1 MEEVSMTLRTIA
13 LSELYPAKANPR
25 RRVDREAIAGLA
37 ESIKTD
43 GVLQNL
49 VVEKEGDGKFR
60 VISGSRRYLALRLL
74 KHQRAIDG
82 SYKVPVEIRT
92 LTPEEALR
100 IATVENVQRAEL
112 DPIDE
117 ADAFARLL
125 QNGTTLDELSGRTG
139 LSTRIIRRRV
149 ALSDLCKEVKAA
161 VQKGDIS
168 LRLAESLTLGTHQQ
182 QRSLLKDIRAGVDLD
197 GDQVRE
203 MLCSEKPSVAIAIF
217 PLEKYLGTYTS
228 DLFAEQE
235 TTYFDDAEQFMAL
248 QQEAVDTLAEKYRK
262 KTAWVDVFHSFSA
275 PWWQYHDA
283 EKGEAA
289 GVVINLKPNG
299 RVEIKKRQARHE
311 VEEEVAAITEETPEA
326 PKPRS
331 AVSAALARSA
341 ALHKS
346 IAVQAALL
354 QNPRKA
360 MEVSAVSLL
369 LAFVPEGRI
378 RIAVHPCVTA
388 WDGVERKPRALEV
401 VLAQVSRITN
411 STGLLLDSRGRL
423 SGEGSESDISVM
435 LYQRIQTL
443 SDEELARLILSLIIL
458 SFGQA
463 DVETIDTEESL
474 FNRVAINMSLAMRD
488 WWIPDE
494 EFLSLMR
501 KDQLKEVAIK
511 SGASRFTGR
520 LNSKKDLIASLVGYF
535 DRTADPKAV
544 RDEHDNQGHAW
555 LPAIMAFPASTPADH
570 S

>member
-1 MEEVSMTLRTIA
+1 MTLRRIA

-74 KHQRAIDG
+74 KRQRAIDG
-82 SYKVPVEIRT
+82 GYKVPVEIRT
-92 LTPEEALR
+92 LTPDEALR
-100 IATVENVQRAEL
+100 IATVENVQRTEL

-117 ADAFARLL
+117 ANAFARLL

-139 LSTRIIRRRV
+139 LSRRVIRRRL

-161 VQKGDIS
+161 LQKGEINV
-168 LRLAESLTLGTHQQ
+168 RLAESLTLGTHQQ

-197 GDQVRE
+197 SDQVRE
-203 MLCSEKPSVAIAIF
+203 MLCSEKPSAAIAVF
-217 PLEKYLGTYTS
+217 PLEKYLGTFTS

-235 TTYFDDAEQFMAL
+235 TTYFDDVEQFLAL
-248 QQEAVDTLAEKYRK
+248 QQEAVHTLAEKYRK
-262 KTAWVDVFHSFSA
+262 KAAWVDVFHSFSA
-275 PWWQYHDA
+275 PWWQYRHA
-283 EKGEAA
+283 EKGESA

-311 VEEEVAAITEETPEA
+311 VEEEVAAVTQETPEV

-331 AVSAALARSA
+331 IVSAALVRSA

-346 IAVQAALL
+346 IAMQAALL
-354 QNPRKA
+354 QRPRKA
-360 MEVSAVSLL
+360 MEVAAVSLL

-388 WDGVERKPRALEV
+388 WDSAEKKPRALEV
-401 VLAQVSRITN
+401 VLAQVSRITS

-423 SGEGSESDISVM
+423 SGDGNESDISVG
-435 LYQRIQTL
+435 LYQRIQAL
-443 SDEELARLILSLIIL
+443 SDEELGRLILSLIIL

-463 DVETIDTEESL
+463 DVEMGNDEKSL
-474 FNRVAINMSLAMRD
+474 FNCVAIDIGLAMRD
-488 WWIPDE
+488 WWTPDE
-494 EFLSLMR
+494 KFLSLMR
-501 KDQLKEVAIK
+501 KEQLKDVAIT
-511 SGASRFTGR
+511 SGASRYTTK
-520 LNSKKDLIASLVGYF
+520 LNNLSKKELLASLVRHF
-535 DRTADPKAV
+535 ERTANCDATN
-544 RDEHDNQGHAW
+544 DEHDKKGHTW
-555 LPAIMAFPASTPADH
+555 LPEIMAFAASPGA
-570 S
+570 SSC

>member
-1 MEEVSMTLRTIA
+1 
-13 LSELYPAKANPR
+13 
-25 RRVDREAIAGLA
+25 
-37 ESIKTD
+37 
-43 GVLQNL
+43 
-49 VVEKEGDGKFR
+49 
-60 VISGSRRYLALRLL
+60 
-74 KHQRAIDG
+74 
-82 SYKVPVEIRT
+82 
-92 LTPEEALR
+92 
-100 IATVENVQRAEL
+100 
-112 DPIDE
+112 
-117 ADAFARLL
+117 
-125 QNGTTLDELSGRTG
+125 
-139 LSTRIIRRRV
+139 
-149 ALSDLCKEVKAA
+149 
-161 VQKGDIS
+161 
-168 LRLAESLTLGTHQQ
+168 
-182 QRSLLKDIRAGVDLD
+182 
-197 GDQVRE
+197 
-203 MLCSEKPSVAIAIF
+203 
-217 PLEKYLGTYTS
+217 
-228 DLFAEQE
+228 
-235 TTYFDDAEQFMAL
+235 
-248 QQEAVDTLAEKYRK
+248 
-262 KTAWVDVFHSFSA
+262 
-275 PWWQYHDA
+275 
-283 EKGEAA
+283 
-289 GVVINLKPNG
+289 
-299 RVEIKKRQARHE
+299 
-311 VEEEVAAITEETPEA
+311 
-326 PKPRS
+326 
-331 AVSAALARSA
+331 
-341 ALHKS
+341 
-346 IAVQAALL
+346 
-354 QNPRKA
+354 